1 MTSPS
6 PTRRDSLMP
15 HRRLG
20 DDQMPALGLGTWR
33 LAGDAGSAIV
43 EEALFQGY
51 RHLDTA
57 QMYDNE
63 AAVGTGLA
71 SSGVARQ
78 EIFLTTKIDDQHHRA
93 ADLDR
98 SLDESLKRL
107 RTDHV
112 DLLLIHWPVEW
123 PIMAE
128 TLAALAAARADGRAR
143 HVGVSNFEPDQIE
156 FALGHAPIEVNQVE
170 YHPLLGQP
178 ELLTQADEL
187 DLQVTAYCPIAR
199 NEVAGDP
206 ACRAVA
212 ERHGVTPAQI
222 ALAWLLAQPR
232 VSAIPQ
238 TSRPERLAE
247 NLAAASI
254 ELSSDDIS
262 LLDAAPKDQRLV
274 SPTKSPWRPDST
286 SRLAD

>member
-1 MTSPS
+1 
-6 PTRRDSLMP
+6 
-15 HRRLG
+15 
-20 DDQMPALGLGTWR
+20 MPALGLGTWR
-33 LAGDAGSAIV
+33 LAGDEGSAIV

-51 RHLDTA
+51 RHVDTA

-63 AAVGTGLA
+63 ASVGTGLA

-78 EIFLTTKIDDQHHRA
+78 EIFLTTKIDDGHHRA

-123 PIMAE
+123 QMMAE
-128 TLAALAAARADGRAR
+128 TLAALADAAADGRAR

-156 FALGHAPIEVNQVE
+156 FAIGHAPIEVNQVE
-170 YHPLLGQP
+170 YHPLLGQR
-178 ELLTQADEL
+178 ELLEQAERL
-187 DLQVTAYCPIAR
+187 DLQLTAYCPIAR
-199 NEVAGDP
+199 NEVAQDL
-206 ACRAVA
+206 ACRRVA
-212 ERHGVTPAQI
+212 ERHGVTPAQV

-232 VSAIPQ
+232 VGAIPQ

-247 NLAAASI
+247 NLAAT
-254 ELSSDDIS
+254 ELRLSADDIAE
-262 LLDAAPKDQRLV
+262 LDAAPKDHRLV
-274 SPTKSPWRPDST
+274 SPMKSPWRPDST
-286 SRLAD
+286 SRRDTTSRPETAPSTR